1 MAANILRDPNSS
13 GDDSHIFRRAKP
25 KLPGAVPPEEP
36 TDLLDFGS
44 DDDEDALGG
53 VAQPGTG
60 ESPSVIVRRGYR
72 EGSSV
77 NLGGA
82 GHTPG
87 ESGSSIFAHAESLAP
102 SAPGSGWFDSIPPVS
117 KSIPAVGDPG
127 DTHVVDDLFA
137 GIDSSDSVAVPV
149 SGWKEQQAT
158 NSVTE
163 SEVIREFDNLSSRDV
178 TKQLGSPDDELDYD
192 ANQPSG
198 SHIFP
203 DSSAAEIGFGD
214 SSIDF
219 DPSGV
224 DLLNPERADSERL
237 TGPRS
242 SIFGAPSNKE
252 LTELDL
258 ADAPTSGEDIT
269 ENMLFN
275 PPPDGGSSI
284 FDKTSPLLAFPS
296 DADQVAFS
304 DSVLGE
310 GDQASGM
317 VDWASKPPSGSMQP
331 SIAAAFDDDADVDPF
346 TDEIEVLKSPAP
358 KKRSGPVGT
367 SGAGA
372 VVAPAK
378 PREFEEIDDEP
389 IRAPRSKREP
399 VQVKT
404 QREAERKGGGILGWV
419 GGGAVGLLVGAGAF
433 AGLQFGGML
442 PGAEATKPAL
452 VQNAGP
458 SAELTALEAKQ
469 DEMKKELLAANE
481 AASRADAEKATLE
494 QSIKTARA
502 DLNTAKNDATAAT
515 LSAKKALDASGE
527 KVTVALAEVQSAKD
541 DADAAQKA
549 STKIAALAKEAGL
562 ATDAAKAETKLA
574 KANADKYGVDLDAA
588 NKAVAEK
595 TKLAL
600 DAEALAAATQKK
612 LRSSEAGLGSIVQDL
627 KANKLIDD
635 AVDAPAALALLPE
648 VFKKLGT
655 LAMSPDAKKAAE
667 ALLASKKEL
676 ETAQAARKVA
686 ESAKVEAEAKVL
698 AAMKETD
705 AAKKETD
712 AKVLAAV
719 DKATAAA
726 KKSLTDANT
735 EKLALAAK
743 QKADAAA
750 LQTAHAQQLA
760 EARQGG
766 AIQITPAEVLNQD
779 RAARDYHAGV
789 QAFQAKKYG
798 PANAALESA
807 VKLDPA
813 DARYWYYLGLTLWE
827 LGRATE
833 ARAAFQKGS
842 DLEARGKPNT
852 DLVGDAL
859 ERIQGEARKELN
871 LIRR

>member
-1 MAANILRDPNSS
+1 MATNIPRDPNSA

-25 KLPGAVPPEEP
+25 KPPDARPPEEP

-53 VAQPGTG
+53 LPQLGSG
-60 ESPSVIVRRGYR
+60 DSPSVIVRRGYR

-102 SAPGSGWFDSIPPVS
+102 SAPGSGWFDSIPPVA

-137 GIDSSDSVAVPV
+137 GLDQSDSVAVPV
-149 SGWKEQQAT
+149 SGLQEHQAT

-163 SEVIREFDNLSSRDV
+163 SEVIRAFDNLSSRDV
-178 TKQLGSPDDELDYD
+178 TKRLGGADDALDYD
-192 ANQPSG
+192 ATQLSG

-203 DSSAAEIGFGD
+203 DSSAPDIGFGD

-252 LTELDL
+252 LTESDL
-258 ADAPTSGEDIT
+258 GDVSASDEDIS
-269 ENMLFN
+269 ESMLFN

-284 FDKTSPLLAFPS
+284 FGKSAPQLAFPS
-296 DADQVAFS
+296 DADEVAFPEA
-304 DSVLGE
+304 VPGE

-317 VDWASKPPSGSMQP
+317 VDWTTKPPSGSMQP
-331 SIAAAFDDDADVDPF
+331 SMAAALDADADVDPF
-346 TDEIEVLKSPAP
+346 TDEIETLKSPAP

-378 PREFEEIDDEP
+378 PRDFEEIDDEP
-389 IRAPRSKREP
+389 IRAPKREP
-399 VQVKT
+399 ARVKT
-404 QREAERKGGGILGWV
+404 LREPERKSGGGGILGWV

-433 AGLQFGGML
+433 AGLQFGGVL
-442 PGAEATKPAL
+442 PGAEATKPAI

-458 SAELTALEAKQ
+458 SAELTALEVKQ
-469 DEMKKELLAANE
+469 EELKNELLVANE
-481 AASRADAEKATLE
+481 AAGRADAEKTTLE

-502 DLNTAKNDATAAT
+502 DLKTAKDDAVT
-515 LSAKKALDASGE
+515 SKKSLDASGE
-527 KVTVALAEVQSAKD
+527 KLTLALAEVKSAKD
-541 DADAAQKA
+541 DADAAQKEA
-549 STKIAALAKEAGL
+549 TQAAALAKEAGL

-574 KANADKYGVDLDAA
+574 KANADKYAADLDAA

-595 TKLAL
+595 TKLSL
-600 DAEALAAATQKK
+600 DAEAVAAAAQKK
-612 LRSSEAGLGSIVQDL
+612 LQSSEAGLGSIVKDL

-635 AVDAPAALALLPE
+635 AIDAPAALALLPE

-667 ALLASKKEL
+667 VLLASKKEL
-676 ETAQAARKVA
+676 EASQTALKSA

-698 AAMKETD
+698 SAKKETD

-719 DKATAAA
+719 DKATADA
-726 KKSLTDANT
+726 KKSLADADA
-735 EKLALAAK
+735 EKVALAAK
-743 QKADAAA
+743 QKADAAS

-789 QAFQAKKYG
+789 QAFQAKKYA
-798 PANAALESA
+798 PASAALESA

-852 DLVGDAL
+852 GHVGEAL
-859 ERIQGEARKELN
+859 ERIQGEARKELM
-871 LIRR
+871 LYRR

>member
-1 MAANILRDPNSS
+1 MAANIPSDPNSR

-25 KLPGAVPPEEP
+25 KPPGAVPPLEEP

-53 VAQPGTG
+53 VARPGTG

-102 SAPGSGWFDSIPPVS
+102 SAPGSGWFDSIPPGA
-117 KSIPAVGDPG
+117 KSIPAGESP
-127 DTHVVDDLFA
+127 VVDDLFA

-149 SGWKEQQAT
+149 SGWQGQQAT

-163 SEVIREFDNLSSRDV
+163 SEVIRAFDNLSSRDV
-178 TKQLGSPDDELDYD
+178 TERLGVDDALDYD
-192 ANQPSG
+192 ATQPSG

-242 SIFGAPSNKE
+242 SIFGAPSHKE

-258 ADAPTSGEDIT
+258 GDESASGEDIT
-269 ENMLFN
+269 ENMLFS

-284 FDKTSPLLAFPS
+284 FGKTTPQLAFPS
-296 DADQVAFS
+296 DADRVAFS
-304 DSVLGE
+304 ESVFGE

-317 VDWASKPPSGSMQP
+317 VDWASKPLSGSMQP
-331 SIAAAFDDDADVDPF
+331 SMEASFDDDADVDPF

-372 VVAPAK
+372 VIAPAK
-378 PREFEEIDDEP
+378 PREFEEIEDEP
-389 IRAPRSKREP
+389 IRAPKSKREP
-399 VQVKT
+399 TRVKPL
-404 QREAERKGGGILGWV
+404 REPGRKSGGGILGWV

-433 AGLQFGGML
+433 AGLQFGGVL

-469 DEMKKELLAANE
+469 DELKKELLAAND
-481 AASRADAEKATLE
+481 AAGRADAEKAKLE
-494 QSIKTARA
+494 QSIRTARA
-502 DLNTAKNDATAAT
+502 DLKTAKDDAAVT
-515 LSAKKALDASGE
+515 KKSLGANGE
-527 KVTVALAEVQSAKD
+527 KLTLALAAVQSAKD
-541 DADAAQKA
+541 DADAAQKEA
-549 STKIAALAKEAGL
+549 TKAAALAKEAGL
-562 ATDAAKAETKLA
+562 ATEAATAEAKLA
-574 KANADKYGVDLDAA
+574 KANADKSAADLDAA
-588 NKAVAEK
+588 NKAGADK

-600 DAEALAAATQKK
+600 AAEAVAAAAQKK
-612 LRSSEAGLGSIVQDL
+612 LQSSEAGLGSIVKDL

-635 AVDAPAALALLPE
+635 ALDAPAALALLPD

-676 ETAQAARKVA
+676 DASQAALKAA
-686 ESAKVEAEAKVL
+686 ESAKVETDAKVL
-698 AAMKETD
+698 AAKKETD
-705 AAKKETD
+705 AVKKESD

-719 DKATAAA
+719 DKATAEA
-726 KKSLTDANT
+726 KKSLADADAV
-735 EKLALAAK
+735 KLALAAK
-743 QKADAAA
+743 QKVDAAA

-789 QAFQAKKYG
+789 QAFQGKKYG
-798 PANAALESA
+798 PASAALESA

-842 DLEARGKPNT
+842 DLEARGKPNAG
-852 DLVGDAL
+852 LVGDAL
-859 ERIQGEARKELN
+859 ERIQGEARRELN

>member
-1 MAANILRDPNSS
+1 MAANIPRDPNSS
-13 GDDSHIFRRAKP
+13 GDDSHIFRRSKP
-25 KLPGAVPPEEP
+25 KPPGAVPPEEP
-36 TDLLDFGS
+36 ADLLDFGS

-53 VAQPGTG
+53 IARLGTG

-82 GHTPG
+82 GYTPG
-87 ESGSSIFAHAESLAP
+87 ESGSSIFDHAESVAP
-102 SAPGSGWFDSIPPVS
+102 SAPGSGWFESIPPVA
-117 KSIPAVGDPG
+117 KPMPPVGDSG
-127 DTHVVDDLFA
+127 ETHVVDDLFA
-137 GIDSSDSVAVPV
+137 GADSDSVALPA
-149 SGWKEQQAT
+149 SGWQGQQAT

-163 SEVIREFDNLSSRDV
+163 SEVIRAFDNLSSRDV
-178 TKQLGSPDDELDYD
+178 TKRIGNPDDALDYD
-192 ANQPSG
+192 ATQPSG

-203 DSSAAEIGFGD
+203 DSSAAEIGYRD
-214 SSIDF
+214 SPTDF

-237 TGPRS
+237 TEPRS
-242 SIFGAPSNKE
+242 SIFGAPSHKE

-258 ADAPTSGEDIT
+258 GDDSASGEDIT
-269 ENMLFN
+269 ENMLFS

-284 FDKTSPLLAFPS
+284 FDKSSPQLAFPS
-296 DADQVAFS
+296 DADEVVFS
-304 DSVLGE
+304 ESL
-310 GDQASGM
+310 
-317 VDWASKPPSGSMQP
+317 PPSM
-331 SIAAAFDDDADVDPF
+331 AVAFDDDADVDPF

-378 PREFEEIDDEP
+378 PREVEAIEDEP
-389 IRAPRSKREP
+389 IRAPKSKREP
-399 VQVKT
+399 
-404 QREAERKGGGILGWV
+404 ERKSGGSILGWV

-433 AGLQFGGML
+433 AGLQFGGVL

-458 SAELTALEAKQ
+458 SVELAALEAKQ
-469 DEMKKELLAANE
+469 DELKKELLTANDT
-481 AASRADAEKATLE
+481 AGRADSEKAKLE
-494 QSIKTARA
+494 QSIQTARA
-502 DLNTAKNDATAAT
+502 DLKTAKDNAAT
-515 LSAKKALDASGE
+515 SKKSLDASGE
-527 KVTVALAEVQSAKD
+527 KLTLALAAVQSSKD
-541 DADAAQKA
+541 DADAAQKEA
-549 STKIAALAKEAGL
+549 TKAAALAKEAGL
-562 ATDAAKAETKLA
+562 ATEAAKAETKLA
-574 KANADKYGVDLDAA
+574 KANADKSAADLDAA
-588 NKAVAEK
+588 NKVAAGK

-600 DAEALAAATQKK
+600 DAEALAAASQKK
-612 LRSSEAGLGSIVQDL
+612 LQSSEAGLGSIVKDL
-627 KANKLIDD
+627 KANKLIDG
-635 AVDAPAALALLPE
+635 ALDAPAALALLPE

-667 ALLASKKEL
+667 TLLASKKEL
-676 ETAQAARKVA
+676 EASQTALKAA

-698 AAMKETD
+698 AAKKETD
-705 AAKKETD
+705 AAKKESD

-719 DKATAAA
+719 DRATAEA
-726 KKSLTDANT
+726 KKSLADADA
-735 EKLALAAK
+735 EKLTLAAK
-743 QKADAAA
+743 QKSDAAA
-750 LQTAHAQQLA
+750 LQTAHALQLA

-789 QAFQAKKYG
+789 QAFQGNKYG
-798 PANAALESA
+798 PASAALESA

-842 DLEARGKPNT
+842 DLEARGKPNAG
-852 DLVGDAL
+852 LVGDAL
-859 ERIQGEARKELN
+859 ERIQGEARRELN
-871 LIRR
+871 LVRR

>member
-1 MAANILRDPNSS
+1 MAANIPSDPDSA
-13 GDDSHIFRRAKP
+13 GDDSHIFRRSKP
-25 KLPGAVPPEEP
+25 KPPGEAAPEEP

-44 DDDEDALGG
+44 EDDEDALGG
-53 VAQPGTG
+53 IAHPTSG

-82 GHTPG
+82 GLIPG
-87 ESGSSIFAHAESLAP
+87 ESGSSIFAHAESLVP
-102 SAPGSGWFDSIPPVS
+102 SAPGSGWFDSVPPQAR
-117 KSIPAVGDPG
+117 SIPAAGATDEFHG
-127 DTHVVDDLFA
+127 ADDLFA
-137 GIDSSDSVAVPV
+137 GLDQSDSVAVPV
-149 SGWKEQQAT
+149 SGWQEQQAT

-163 SEVIREFDNLSSRDV
+163 SEVIRAFDGLSSRDV
-178 TKQLGSPDDELDYD
+178 TKRLGSPDDALDYD
-192 ANQPSG
+192 ATQPSG

-203 DSSAAEIGFGD
+203 DNSATGVGFGN

-242 SIFGAPSNKE
+242 SIFGASSNKE
-252 LTELDL
+252 FAEIDL
-258 ADAPTSGEDIT
+258 GEVSESGEDIT
-269 ENMLFN
+269 ENMHFN
-275 PPPDGGSSI
+275 PPDGGSSI
-284 FDKTSPLLAFPS
+284 FGKSTPQLAFPS
-296 DADQVAFS
+296 DADRVVFSESVA
-304 DSVLGE
+304 GE

-317 VDWASKPPSGSMQP
+317 VDWASKPLSGSLQP
-331 SIAAAFDDDADVDPF
+331 SIAAAFDADADSF
-346 TDEIEVLKSPAP
+346 ADETEVSKSPAP

-372 VVAPAK
+372 VVAPVR
-378 PREFEEIDDEP
+378 PQEFEEIDDEP
-389 IRAPRSKREP
+389 IRTPKSKREP
-399 VQVKT
+399 VRVKP
-404 QREAERKGGGILGWV
+404 QRVREPERKSGAGILGWV

-433 AGLQFGGML
+433 AGLQFGGVL
-442 PGAEATKPAL
+442 PGTEATKPAL
-452 VQNAGP
+452 VQNPGP
-458 SAELTALEAKQ
+458 LAELTALEAKQ
-469 DEMKKELLAANE
+469 DELKKELLAANDAAIRAE
-481 AASRADAEKATLE
+481 ADKTKLE

-502 DLNTAKNDATAAT
+502 DLKTAKDDALA
-515 LSAKKALDASGE
+515 SKKLLDASGE
-527 KVTVALAEVQSAKD
+527 KLTLALAAVQASKD
-541 DADAAQKA
+541 DADAALKESMKA
-549 STKIAALAKEAGL
+549 AALAKEAGL

-574 KANADKYGVDLDAA
+574 KANSDKYAVDLEAA

-600 DAEALAAATQKK
+600 AAEAIAAAAQKK
-612 LRSSEAGLGSIVQDL
+612 QQVSEAGLGSIVKDL

-635 AVDAPAALALLPE
+635 SLDAPAALALLPE
-648 VFKKLGT
+648 VLKKLGT

-667 ALLASKKEL
+667 TLLASKKEL
-676 ETAQAARKVA
+676 EASQTALKAA
-686 ESAKVEAEAKVL
+686 ESARIEAEANVL
-698 AAMKETD
+698 

-719 DKATAAA
+719 DRATAEA
-726 KKSLTDANT
+726 KKSLADADA

-743 QKADAAA
+743 QKSDATA

-779 RAARDYHAGV
+779 RAAREYHAGV
-789 QAFQAKKYG
+789 QAFQGKKYG
-798 PANAALESA
+798 AASAALESA

-842 DLEARGKPNT
+842 DLEARGKPNA

-859 ERIQGEARKELN
+859 ERIQGEARRELN
-871 LIRR
+871 LVRR

>member
-1 MAANILRDPNSS
+1 MAANIPSDPNSR

-25 KLPGAVPPEEP
+25 KPPGAVAPLEEP

-53 VAQPGTG
+53 VAGPGTG

-82 GHTPG
+82 GHAPG

-102 SAPGSGWFDSIPPVS
+102 SAPGSGWFDSLPPVA
-117 KSIPAVGDPG
+117 KSIPAGESPA
-127 DTHVVDDLFA
+127 VDDLFA

-149 SGWKEQQAT
+149 SGWQGQQAT

-163 SEVIREFDNLSSRDV
+163 SEVIRAFDNLSSRDV
-178 TKQLGSPDDELDYD
+178 TERLGVDDALDYD
-192 ANQPSG
+192 ATQPSG

-203 DSSAAEIGFGD
+203 DSSAAEIGSGD

-242 SIFGAPSNKE
+242 SIFGAPSHKE

-258 ADAPTSGEDIT
+258 GDESASGEDIT
-269 ENMLFN
+269 ENMLFS
-275 PPPDGGSSI
+275 PPADGGSSI
-284 FDKTSPLLAFPS
+284 FGKTTPQLAFPS
-296 DADQVAFS
+296 DADRVAFS
-304 DSVLGE
+304 ESVPGE

-317 VDWASKPPSGSMQP
+317 VDWATKPPSGSMQP
-331 SIAAAFDDDADVDPF
+331 SMDASFDDDADVDPF

-372 VVAPAK
+372 VIAPAK
-378 PREFEEIDDEP
+378 PREFEEIEDEP
-389 IRAPRSKREP
+389 IRAPKSKREP
-399 VQVKT
+399 ARVKPLREPEP
-404 QREAERKGGGILGWV
+404 QRKGGGGILGWV

-433 AGLQFGGML
+433 AGLQFGGIL

-469 DEMKKELLAANE
+469 DELKKELLAATD
-481 AASRADAEKATLE
+481 AAGRSDADKAKLE

-502 DLNTAKNDATAAT
+502 DLKTAKDDAVT
-515 LSAKKALDASGE
+515 SKKSLDASGE
-527 KVTVALAEVQSAKD
+527 KLTLALAAVQLSKD
-541 DADAAQKA
+541 DADAALKDAVKA
-549 STKIAALAKEAGL
+549 ADKAKLASFE
-562 ATDAAKAETKLA
+562 AKAEMKVA
-574 KANADKYGVDLDAA
+574 KADAFKYAVDLDAA
-588 NKAVAEK
+588 NKAVADK

-600 DAEALAAATQKK
+600 AAEAVAAAAQKK
-612 LRSSEAGLGSIVQDL
+612 LQSSEAGLGLIVKDL

-635 AVDAPAALALLPE
+635 ALDAPAALALLPE

-676 ETAQAARKVA
+676 EASQAALKVA
-686 ESAKVEAEAKVL
+686 ESAKVEADAKVL
-698 AAMKETD
+698 AAKNETD
-705 AAKKETD
+705 AAKKETE

-719 DKATAAA
+719 DKATADA
-726 KKSLTDANT
+726 KKSLADADA

-743 QKADAAA
+743 QKSDAAA

-789 QAFQAKKYG
+789 QAFQGKKYG
-798 PANAALESA
+798 PASAALESA

-842 DLEARGKPNT
+842 DLEARGKPNKG
-852 DLVGDAL
+852 LIGDAL
-859 ERIQGEARKELN
+859 ERIQGEARRELN

>member
-1 MAANILRDPNSS
+1 MAANIPSDPNSS
-13 GDDSHIFRRAKP
+13 GDDSHIFRRSKP
-25 KLPGAVPPEEP
+25 KPPGAVPPEEP

-53 VAQPGTG
+53 VDQPGTG

-102 SAPGSGWFDSIPPVS
+102 SAPGSGWFDSIPPVA
-117 KSIPAVGDPG
+117 KSIP
-127 DTHVVDDLFA
+127 VDDFA
-137 GIDSSDSVAVPV
+137 GLDRSDSVAVPV
-149 SGWKEQQAT
+149 SGWQDQQAT

-163 SEVIREFDNLSSRDV
+163 SEVIRAFDNLSSRDV
-178 TKQLGSPDDELDYD
+178 TKRLGSSDDELDYD

-224 DLLNPERADSERL
+224 DLLNPERTDSERL

-252 LTELDL
+252 LDL
-258 ADAPTSGEDIT
+258 AEASTSGEDIT

-284 FDKTSPLLAFPS
+284 FDKSSSQLAFPS
-296 DADQVAFS
+296 DADEIAFPE
-304 DSVLGE
+304 SVPDE

-317 VDWASKPPSGSMQP
+317 VDWASKPTPGSMQP

-346 TDEIEVLKSPAP
+346 TDEIEVLKSPVP

-378 PREFEEIDDEP
+378 PREIEEIDVEP
-389 IRAPRSKREP
+389 IRAPKSKREP
-399 VQVKT
+399 VRVKS
-404 QREAERKGGGILGWV
+404 QREPERKSGGSLLGWV

-433 AGLQFGGML
+433 AGLLFGGVL
-442 PGAEATKPAL
+442 PGPEATKPTL

-458 SAELTALEAKQ
+458 SANVAALEAKQ
-469 DEMKKELLAANE
+469 DEMRKELLAANE
-481 AASRADAEKATLE
+481 TASRADAEKVMLE

-502 DLNTAKNDATAAT
+502 DLKTAKDDAAA
-515 LSAKKALDASGE
+515 AKKSIGE
-527 KVTVALAEVQSAKD
+527 KLTLALVGVQSAKD
-541 DADAAQKA
+541 DADAAQKEA
-549 STKIAALAKEAGL
+549 TKAAALAKEAGL

-574 KANADKYGVDLDAA
+574 KANADKYAVDLDAA
-588 NKAVAEK
+588 NKTVAEK
-595 TKLAL
+595 TKVAL
-600 DAEALAAATQKK
+600 DTEVLAATAQKK
-612 LRSSEAGLGSIVQDL
+612 LRSSEAGLGLIVQDL
-627 KANKLIDD
+627 KANKLIDGEL
-635 AVDAPAALALLPE
+635 DAPAALALLPE
-648 VFKKLGT
+648 VFKKLGI
-655 LAMSPDAKKAAE
+655 LAMSPDAKKSAE

-676 ETAQAARKVA
+676 EASQAARKAA

-698 AAMKETD
+698 AAKKETD
-705 AAKKETD
+705 TAKKETD

-719 DKATAAA
+719 DKATAEA
-726 KKSLTDANT
+726 KKSLADADA
-735 EKLALAAK
+735 EKRTLTAK

-750 LQTAHAQQLA
+750 LQTVHAQQLA

-766 AIQITPAEVLNQD
+766 AIQITPTEVLNQD

-798 PANAALESA
+798 AASAALESA

-813 DARYWYYLGLTLWE
+813 DARYWYYLGLTLRE
-827 LGRATE
+827 LGSATE
-833 ARAAFQKGS
+833 AGAAFRKGS
-842 DLEARGKPNT
+842 DLEARGKPNAN
-852 DLVGDAL
+852 LVGDAL
-859 ERIQGEARKELN
+859 ERIQGEAREELN
-871 LIRR
+871 KVRR